1 MASPRLG
8 TALPMSLRPL
18 FSKLLFWL
26 AAVSALASLL
36 LPEPLAPRLATLA
49 LGAAACSLLVWR
61 GWRPPVRSDIAPAP
75 ISTLDDGCL
84 LDTAA
89 QVARCCA
96 NAADL
101 SEALRGVGHI
111 LAHELGARH
120 VLVALVES
128 AGVNGA
134 DMRLKPLLDLAPP
147 RLKRA
152 GLALS
157 DAAGSALRERGV
169 VSDANQGHALVVL
182 ESGKPVA
189 LIEFESLALPVSALA
204 LGRLLELVRG
214 ELNDVVQRM
223 RSNPGSFSPA
233 RLRALRAQSEA
244 PDFLAAVARDRQV
257 SLFVIEPQGLR
268 ILGLSRRAERDFAL
282 RRARVLGRTLTQ
294 CFGEPIARAAE
305 QAMGQAMNEG
315 RIIEQDLH
323 WATPRGQRGANV
335 SLCALRHADGSPRLL
350 IAMARSLHGD
360 TPRGGERRVMPR
372 HGMLHADVPGTLAR
386 ALPRPTLPTPRRAG
400 LN

>member
-1 MASPRLG
+1 MAPPCSG
-8 TALPMSLRPL
+8 SALPMSLRPL
-18 FSKLLFWL
+18 LSKLLFWL
-26 AAVSALASLL
+26 AALSALASLM
-36 LPEPLAPRLATLA
+36 LPDPLAPRLATLA

-61 GWRPPVRSDIAPAP
+61 GWKPSRHDDLPIAPVAA
-75 ISTLDDGCL
+75 LDDGCL

-101 SEALRGVGHI
+101 SEALRGIGHI

-128 AGVNGA
+128 AGAGA
-134 DMRLKPLLDLAPP
+134 GEMRLKPLLDLAPP
-147 RLKRA
+147 RLQRA

-157 DAAGSALRERGV
+157 EAAGSALRERGV
-169 VSDANQGHALVVL
+169 VSDAHLGHALAVL

-189 LIEFESLALPVSALA
+189 LIEFETLALPVSPLA
-204 LGRLLELVRG
+204 LVRLLELVRG
-214 ELNDVVQRM
+214 ELNDVVQRV

-244 PDFLAAVARDRQV
+244 PDFLAAVARDAQV

-268 ILGLSRRAERDFAL
+268 VLGLSRRAERDFAL
-282 RRARVLGRTLTQ
+282 RRSRVLGRTLTQ
-294 CFGEPIARAAE
+294 NFGEVIAQAAAQALR
-305 QAMGQAMNEG
+305 QAMDEA
-315 RIIEQDLH
+315 RIVEQDLH

-350 IAMARSLHGD
+350 IAMARALHGD
-360 TPRGGERRVMPR
+360 TPRGGERRIMPR
-372 HGMLHADVPGTLAR
+372 HGLLHADTPGAPTR